1 MFEAKKSLNKDEEL
15 AAIKGANRTRGLCFV
30 CPFHCVMDYYVKDG
44 SLTRPTRVPAAL
56 RG

>member
-1 MFEAKKSLNKDEEL
+1 MFEAKRSLNKDEEL

-44 SLTRPTRVPAAL
+44 SLV
-56 RG
+56 